1 MSRQFWSD
9 MRELAS
15 VESYQNHLARRKK
28 EEEDKQAE
36 IETRSQRRR
45 VLRGRRR
52 LEKSLENAH
61 DEALSRVRG
70 TKNRKKFR
78 KELEERSRKILEKYD
93 QENNPKNEEIKKTGS
108 NPENGDG
115 GSAGGDGGGLP
126 EDYVETSVT
135 LCQNGSAVD
144 GSILFKTDV

>member
-15 VESYQNHLARRKK
+15 LESYQNHLARRKK

-36 IETRSQRRR
+36 IETRSRKRRFFR
-45 VLRGRRR
+45 ERRR
-52 LEKSLENAH
+52 LLRSLDDAH
-61 DEALSRVRG
+61 DKALDKVSG
-70 TKNRKKFR
+70 TRDKKKLR
-78 KELEERSRKILEKYD
+78 KELEAKARKLIRKYD
-93 QENNPKNEEIKKTGS
+93 KENNPKNEEIKKTGS

-144 GSILFKTDV
+144 GSILFKADV